1 MLKRSLILGSKA
13 LLAALVLV
21 LVWVA
26 YLDAVISSTFD
37 RKRYALPATV
47 YARSLELFEGAQV
60 SSAQLVAELE
70 GIGYRRVDQ
79 LFRPGQ
85 FRLAGTQLELFT
97 RDFKFPDRLVEG
109 ARHTIELRQNR
120 VVELTRDADA
130 IDLLRLEPMVI
141 GGVYPKHG
149 EDRILV
155 QLSEV
160 PRTLTEGLLAIED
173 QQFQTHKGF
182 SLTGIVRAFSTNLQ
196 SGRVVAGGSTIT
208 QQLVKNYYLTPDRT
222 LIRKVRELFMSVL
235 LEWHAEK
242 DEILE
247 GYLNEIYLGQEGPRA
262 IHGFALGAL
271 HYFDTP
277 ITQLGLHQQALLVG
291 MVKGPSLYN
300 PRRNPDRAR
309 ERRNLVLGVWAEQ
322 GVISQEQA
330 AIARLMPLDLQ
341 RQHATKQRFPAYLE
355 LVRRQLRLEYRDED
369 LSTLGLRIFTAFDP
383 SLQEALQESTQRGLA
398 SVGGGD
404 DALESA
410 SVVTRVDSGEVVALT
425 GGRRVS
431 QAGFNRALDAR
442 RPAGSLFK
450 PAVYLLALEQSERFS
465 LASVLDD
472 APLSYTLPNGDV
484 WAPENFDKTYR
495 GEVLLYQALIQ
506 SLNLPAVKLGL
517 ELGADRVKQT
527 LQRLGISSYIPE
539 VAALPLGVGEY
550 APIDLAAMYQ
560 TIAAGGFRTPLRTIR
575 AIVDSQG
582 QPLRRYPLSYERT
595 VERTSMHLLHYA
607 LLGVMVEGTGA
618 RLQSLL
624 PDDLVT
630 AAKSGTSD
638 DGRDSWFAGFS
649 GDLLTVTWVGFDD
662 NRSTNLTGTLGA
674 GQIWARF
681 MGSQAQRSVAY
692 RMPESISLAWIDE
705 RSGLRAGKGCDHARR
720 IPFKA
725 GSEPAARTDCRSS
738 SRPVRDW
745 LDKLLGG

>member
-1 MLKRSLILGSKA
+1 
-13 LLAALVLV
+13 
-21 LVWVA
+21 
-26 YLDAVISSTFD
+26 
-37 RKRYALPATV
+37 
-47 YARSLELFEGAQV
+47 
-60 SSAQLVAELE
+60 
-70 GIGYRRVDQ
+70 
-79 LFRPGQ
+79 
-85 FRLAGTQLELFT
+85 
-97 RDFKFPDRLVEG
+97 
-109 ARHTIELRQNR
+109 
-120 VVELTRDADA
+120 
-130 IDLLRLEPMVI
+130 
-141 GGVYPKHG
+141 
-149 EDRILV
+149 
-155 QLSEV
+155 
-160 PRTLTEGLLAIED
+160 
-173 QQFQTHKGF
+173 
-182 SLTGIVRAFSTNLQ
+182 
-196 SGRVVAGGSTIT
+196 
-208 QQLVKNYYLTPDRT
+208 
-222 LIRKVRELFMSVL
+222 MSVL

-383 SLQEALQESTQRGLA
+383 SLQEALQESTRRGLA

-607 LLGVMVEGTGA
+607 LLGVMAEGTGA

-705 RSGLRAGKGCDHARR
+705 RSGLRTGKGCEHARR